1 MLAIVIPA
9 FKVKFLSRT
18 LASLCVQTNKN
29 FNVYVGDDN
38 STDDIEN
45 CVNLFKDKLNLKYKK
60 FEENLGGKSLTSH
73 WQRCIDMV
81 VDEEWLWLL
90 PDDDTASLECVD
102 SFYKELE
109 KDTAKKKLFR
119 FQTNHINE
127 DDVLLNH
134 TNPCPPLESNV
145 DFLIKK
151 LQFERNSSLA
161 EYIFSKEAFISYG
174 GFVDLPLAWGS
185 DDLLWIKLSQEN
197 DIVTLPMGK
206 VSLRQSDLNISN
218 NNTSYTN
225 IKFEAKYEYLLFLMR
240 DKDFMKK
247 LLEKYEITD
256 FIKVITNH
264 LFFEYRSHQLQFSF
278 SMILQYASLNNKII
292 GGGFLKNIYRIIKF
306 KISNAQS

>member
-9 FKVKFLSRT
+9 FKVKFLAST

-38 STDDIEN
+38 SPDEIEN
-45 CVNLFKDKLNLKYKK
+45 CVNLFKDKLNLKFKK
-60 FEENLGGKSLTSH
+60 FEDNLGSISLTTH

-81 VDEEWLWLL
+81 GDEEWIWLL

-102 SFYKELE
+102 SFYRELE
-109 KDTAKKKLFR
+109 KHSAKKMLFR

-127 DDVLLNH
+127 DDVLLYQ
-134 TNPCPPLESNV
+134 TNRCPPLESNV
-145 DFLIKK
+145 DFMIKK
-151 LQFERNSSLA
+151 LQFDRNSSLA
-161 EYIFSKEAFISYG
+161 EYIFSKEAFINYG

-197 DIVTLPMGK
+197 DIVTLPLGI
-206 VSLRQSDLNISN
+206 VSLRQSSLNISN
-218 NNTSYTN
+218 NLTSFTN
-225 IKFEAKYEYLLFLMR
+225 EKFDAKYKYLLFLIK
-240 DKDFMKK
+240 DKNFMKK
-247 LLEKYEITD
+247 MLMKYTDTD
-256 FIKVITNH
+256 FKNIITNH

-278 SMILQYASLNNKII
+278 PMILKYASLNNGII

-306 KISNAQS
+306 KISNA